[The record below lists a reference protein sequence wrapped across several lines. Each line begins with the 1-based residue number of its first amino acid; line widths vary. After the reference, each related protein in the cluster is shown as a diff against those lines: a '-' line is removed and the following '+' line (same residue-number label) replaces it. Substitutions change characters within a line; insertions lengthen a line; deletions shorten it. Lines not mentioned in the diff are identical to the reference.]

1 MHHRRR
7 GRDVRVWRALG
18 RCLALGRRRRH
29 LDRWRSGAVRPS
41 FRLRFADLRRI
52 TSGIL
57 AIVLSVVAA
66 ISPSTFHHT
75 PLTSPVIVARQ
86 TIVPMKYR
94 GYVPNPSAAGLAF
107 VLPQTQYGLAMVIGA
122 SAYSRSP

>member
-1 MHHRRR
+1 M
-7 GRDVRVWRALG
+7 AS
-18 RCLALGRRRRH
+18 RCRYVVPVYLWLTK
-29 LDRWRSGAVRPS
+29 S
-41 FRLRFADLRRI
+41 I

-57 AIVLSVVAA
+57 AIVLSVVSA
-66 ISPSTFHHT
+66 ISQSTFRHAS
-75 PLTSPVIVARQ
+75 LTSPVIVARQ

-122 SAYSRSP
+122 LPFSRSL